1 MIHISLF
8 SGIGGIDIGAER
20 AGIET
25 MIQVENNPFCL
36 VILEKN
42 WPTCKRYTDIRGV
55 NLSSFRAD
63 FHVRTPAKQT
73 QTARALKA
81 TEQEPAGTKC
91 TELYAKFDPSTYSWK
106 TFQTSLDEVGG
117 KSLQTFPRQG
127 ITFGGGLYLLKTS
140 VSTLRVNAYTP
151 LLLRPVASDGKR
163 YKTSINALKKRYK
176 FQGQKHNL
184 TLPEIIASRF
194 SRKITPRFFE
204 LIMGFPLGHTELPHW
219 ATPVFPFSRK

>member
-1 MIHISLF
+1 MVMISLF
-8 SGIGGIDIGAER
+8 SGIGGIEIGADR

-25 MIQVENNPFCL
+25 LIQVENNPFCL

-42 WPTCKRYTDIRGV
+42 WPKCKRYTDIKDV

-81 TEQEPAGTKC
+81 TEQEPDGTKC

-117 KSLQTFPRQG
+117 KSLRTFPRQG

-140 VSTLRVNAYTP
+140 VSRLRVNASTV
-151 LLLRPVASDGKR
+151 LLLRPLNSDGKR
-163 YKTSINALKKRYK
+163 YKVSIDSLKKRYK
-176 FQGQKHNL
+176 GKKHCI
-184 TLPEIIASRF
+184 TLPEVLAGRF
-194 SRKITPRFFE
+194 GVLITPRFCE